1 MNRLFAV
8 PSSPRLVT
16 PALLVAVVAISFAA
30 IFFRLA
36 APTHPLVAAGLRLA
50 VAAAILSPWTVR
62 TLHCRRL
69 PAKTIRLA
77 VLAGLLYGVH
87 FGAWVASLN
96 LTTIAASVTLVTTNP
111 LILAAIGTLTG
122 RDRPHRRLW
131 FALVLAVIGLL
142 LIGGADWRLGSRAL
156 LGDALALLGAL
167 AMSGYLLVGRS
178 LGERL
183 DVWSFSGIAT
193 AVGAIVL
200 LGSAGTLGIAP
211 LATSWRAFGFLVLAA
226 ILPQLIGHTLLTW
239 TLRHAQPSVVAMAV
253 VGEPVGATFLGWL
266 LLGESVTG
274 FIATGCFLTLAA
286 VLAAIVQIKRP
297 GRSAPSEPFSLR

>member
-1 MNRLFAV
+1 MSRFFTAPL
-8 PSSPRLVT
+8 SPRLVA
-16 PALLVAVVAISFAA
+16 PALLIAVGAISFAA

-50 VAAAILSPWTVR
+50 IAAAILSPWTIR
-62 TLHCRRL
+62 ALYKRRL
-69 PAKTIRLA
+69 PGKTIRLA
-77 VLAGLLYGVH
+77 VIAGLLYGVH

-111 LILAAIGTLTG
+111 LILAVVGTLTG
-122 RDRPHRRLW
+122 RDRPHKRLW
-131 FALVLAVIGLL
+131 IALALAFIGLL

-178 LGERL
+178 LGESL

-200 LGSAGTLGIAP
+200 LGGAGALGIAP
-211 LATSWRAFGFLVLAA
+211 LAASWHAFGFLVLAA
-226 ILPQLIGHTLLTW
+226 ILPQLVGHTLLTW
-239 TLRHAQPSVVAMAV
+239 SLRHAPPSVVAMAV

-266 LLGESVTG
+266 LLGENVTG
-274 FIATGCFLTLAA
+274 FIAAGCLITLIA
-286 VLAAIVQIKRP
+286 VLAAIAQQKTARTI
-297 GRSAPSEPFSLR
+297 